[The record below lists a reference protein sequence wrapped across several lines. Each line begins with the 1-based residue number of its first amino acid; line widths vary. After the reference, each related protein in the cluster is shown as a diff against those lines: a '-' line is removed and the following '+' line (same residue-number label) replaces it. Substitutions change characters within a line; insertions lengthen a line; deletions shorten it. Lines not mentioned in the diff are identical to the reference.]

1 MSYEHII
8 YEKRGRIA
16 YVTINRPDSMNALNS
31 RCHVELRQIFEDYRD
46 DPETWV
52 AILTGAGDRAFCAGA
67 DLKEVANSNASADMV
82 WGGIT
87 RDFECFK
94 PIIAAVNG
102 MAFGGGTELVLA
114 ADIVIAAD
122 TARFGLT
129 EPRVG
134 VIAGAGGLQRLPRQ
148 IPLKRAMG
156 LILTGGRLDAQE
168 AYTLGL
174 VNEVVPAAELMNAT
188 ERWAGEILACSP
200 TSIRLSKE
208 VVVRGLEHAS
218 VEEAFAGQEDPIRR
232 LLASEDFKEGPRAF
246 SEKRKPEWKGR

>member
-1 MSYEHII
+1 
-8 YEKRGRIA
+8 
-16 YVTINRPDSMNALNS
+16 
-31 RCHVELRQIFEDYRD
+31 IFEDYRD

-67 DLKEVANSNASADMV
+67 DLKEVADSNGSADTV

-102 MAFGGGTELVLA
+102 VAFGGGTELVLA
-114 ADIVIAAD
+114 ADIVVAAD

-134 VIAGAGGLQRLPRQ
+134 VIAGAGGLLRLPRQ

-168 AYTLGL
+168 AYSLGL
-174 VNEVVPAAELMNAT
+174 VNEVVPASELMQAA

-200 TSIRLSKE
+200 T
-208 VVVRGLEHAS
+208 
-218 VEEAFAGQEDPIRR
+218 
-232 LLASEDFKEGPRAF
+232 
-246 SEKRKPEWKGR
+246 